1 MKRARNA
8 VEPDWLVE
16 VEAGQDFLQGVVLS
30 RPMGDIQSVCK
41 DMDSKQFTNIYFSAS
56 TVEDWKQKAQMV
68 K

>member
-1 MKRARNA
+1 MQLNQTGWSRLK
-8 VEPDWLVE
+8 PDK
-16 VEAGQDFLQGVVLS
+16 DFLQGVVLS